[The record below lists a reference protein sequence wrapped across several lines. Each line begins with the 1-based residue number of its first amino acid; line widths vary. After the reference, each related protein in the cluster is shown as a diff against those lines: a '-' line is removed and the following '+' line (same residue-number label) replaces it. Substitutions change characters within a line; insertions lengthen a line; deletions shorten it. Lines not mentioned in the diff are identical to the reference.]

1 MLQNLTT
8 SEVKRAVDEMPA
20 KDRLF
25 LQLYFSRKKATRR
38 FPKLREYP
46 REMSEFAFTERVE
59 QNLADS
65 KKPRFSLAYRIRERG
80 TLKNLHRPK
89 NRLTVRAVRTSLT
102 AAACLCLLITVL
114 AYALISAGRYSFE
127 TKSDYSKLF
136 IENISFDKTAIEEYY
151 GLPEEDGWE
160 ILELNM

>member
-1 MLQNLTT
+1 
-8 SEVKRAVDEMPA
+8 
-20 KDRLF
+20 
-25 LQLYFSRKKATRR
+25 
-38 FPKLREYP
+38 
-46 REMSEFAFTERVE
+46 MSEFAFTERVE

-89 NRLTVRAVRTSLT
+89 KRLTVRAVRTSLT
-102 AAACLCLLITVL
+102 AAAACLCLLITVL

-127 TKSDYSKLF
+127 TKPDHSKLF
-136 IENISFDKTAIEEYY
+136 IENISSDKTAIEEYY